1 MFERLA
7 AIDRNLTERQKIRGG
22 VVGLLA
28 GVALIGLLAFAG
40 VTSTPMLV
48 ALSLLGV
55 FTMVVGTLLL
65 GTSDEGEQT
74 V

>member
-1 MFERLA
+1 MFERLTA
-7 AIDRNLTERQKIRGG
+7 FDRNLTERQKTRGG
-22 VVGLLA
+22 VVGLLV

-40 VTSTPMLV
+40 VSSTPMLV

-65 GTSDEGEQT
+65 GTSGQGEQT